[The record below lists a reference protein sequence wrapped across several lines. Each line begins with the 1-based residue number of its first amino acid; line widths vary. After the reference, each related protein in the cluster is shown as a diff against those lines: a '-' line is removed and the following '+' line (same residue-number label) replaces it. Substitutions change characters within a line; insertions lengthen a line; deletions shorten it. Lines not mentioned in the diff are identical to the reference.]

1 MVLMEF
7 TFHSVNLNVLMNGVF
22 KVQDIGGVYCDHMFG
37 CYFGLAISWVLG
49 KPIKTEPD
57 GGHVADVFS
66 LIGTT
71 FLWVYWP
78 SFVAG
83 WAPVDSEG
91 QQNALVNTILS
102 LCASTVA
109 AYFCSNLFTAGKGKA
124 RFRTVDIQNAT
135 LAGGVAIG
143 CLANYR
149 LNAGICLLIGSSA
162 GALSTFGYCVIQ
174 PWILEKY
181 QIHDTCGINNLHG
194 INFILDAY

>member
-1 MVLMEF
+1 MVLFEF
-7 TFHSVNLNVLMNGVF
+7 TFHSVNLNIFMNGVF
-22 KVQDIGGVYCDHMFG
+22 KVQDIGGVFCDHMFG
-37 CYFGLAISWVLG
+37 CYFGLAVSWVLG

-78 SFVAG
+78 GFVAG

-91 QQNALVNTILS
+91 QQNALVNTVLS
-102 LCASTVA
+102 LCASTVTT
-109 AYFCSNLFTAGKGKA
+109 YFCTIWITSRKGTA

-135 LAGGVAIG
+135 LAGGVTIG

-149 LNAGICLLIGSSA
+149 LNAGASLLIGTMA
-162 GALSTFGYCVIQ
+162 GALSTYGYGFIQ
-174 PWILEKY
+174 PMVLEKFC
-181 QIHDTCGINNLHG
+181 IHDTCGINNLHG
-194 INFILDAY
+194 E